1 MAMMSGIT
9 VAEPR
14 SPSVESAARAAVFKS
29 SGSRLANIVT
39 APLWPVTPSR
49 IAGGMRFEATPCRN
63 ADSASSM
70 SMPCAP
76 AVAPSATQ

>member
-1 MAMMSGIT
+1 MAMMSDIT

-49 IAGGMRFEATPCRN
+49 IAAWMRFD